1 MAKTKLTLYSDGYD
15 AFKRR
20 VLEDARALDR
30 GEAPRLEN
38 NITFCSANEMVQVI
52 TPLRVALLEALTTGG
67 SRSITL
73 LARELHRT
81 RNAVLRDIHAL
92 ERLGIVATSLR
103 PARGRSKVLV
113 AKLTASRIELIYSI
127 DRNVDHRVAA

>member
-20 VLEDARALDR
+20 VIEDARALDR

-38 NITFCSANEMVQVI
+38 SITFCSANEMVHVI
-52 TPLRVALLEALTTGG
+52 TPMRVALLEALTKRG
-67 SRSITL
+67 SRSVTL

-92 ERLGIVATSLR
+92 EKLGIVETGLH

-113 AKLTASRIELIYSI
+113 AKPTASRIELIYSI
-127 DRNVDHRVAA
+127 DSKINHRVAA